1 MALHGLPPAMAIGE
15 DSEMKFVSFRRRAD
29 ARDEYGVVVD
39 DRVASLVTGAA
50 PTLRAALAGEGLA
63 TLKAR
68 AARADADLDLSS
80 LQLLPPITDPGKFI
94 CVGLNYHRHAAEV
107 GMQVPSRPSL
117 FVRFADSVTGHGQP
131 TLRPP
136 ESEQYDYEAELA
148 VVIGRTGRRIAESG
162 AMAYV
167 AGYCCLAENSV
178 RDWQR
183 HSAQA
188 TPGKN
193 FFHSGALG
201 PWLVTPD
208 EAGPVDAMTIV
219 GRLDGEEVQRES
231 LSDLIF
237 SVPQII
243 AYISTF
249 GPLQAGDVIATGTP
263 AGVGMSRKPPRWL
276 RAGDV
281 FEVEISGVGTLR
293 NPVVDDRSETM
304 QTASNAAREAAV

>member
-1 MALHGLPPAMAIGE
+1 
-15 DSEMKFVSFRRRAD
+15 MKFVSFKKHAD
-29 ARDEYGVVVD
+29 GQAQYGVVVG
-39 DRVASLVTGAA
+39 DRVASLTTAA
-50 PTLRAALAGEGLA
+50 SPTLRAALAQEGLA
-63 TLKAR
+63 GLASR
-68 AARADADLDLSS
+68 AKQASASLDLAS
-80 LQLLPPITDPGKFI
+80 LELLPTITDPDKFI
-94 CVGLNYHRHAAEV
+94 CVGLNYHRHAEEV
-107 GMQVPSRPSL
+107 GMAIPQRPSL

-136 ESEQYDYEAELA
+136 ESEQFDYEAELA
-148 VVIGRTGRRIAESG
+148 VVIGRTARRVAEAY
-162 AMAYV
+162 AMDYV

-183 HSAQA
+183 HSNQA

-208 EAGPVDAMTIV
+208 EAGPIGDMTII
-219 GRLDGEEVQRES
+219 GRLNGEEVQHES

-243 AYISTF
+243 AYISSF

-293 NPVVDDRSETM
+293 NAVIDERPESGKGTQSTQAAQKV
-304 QTASNAAREAAV
+304 TA